1 MSKEIISTG
10 KTVEAALAQAARQLG
25 KPAEELEYELIAA
38 PKRGFLGIGEVPAK
52 IRVIIPEEKKKS
64 GAETALD
71 FIENLLNNMGVEA
84 DIQLIDQK
92 NGDKL
97 IKIYGERASVLIGHH
112 GDTLDSL
119 QYLVNLA
126 ANKKDGDGDESE
138 YTRITVDIE
147 DYRARR
153 EATLRALARRMASKV
168 RKYGRQCALEP
179 MSAAER
185 RIIHSEI
192 QSIEGVTTK
201 SVGQEG
207 NRRVVI
213 LPERDDVQPE
223 TQTENSEE

>member
-126 ANKKDGDGDESE
+126 ANKKDGDDDECE

-168 RKYGRQCALEP
+168 RKYGRQCVLEP